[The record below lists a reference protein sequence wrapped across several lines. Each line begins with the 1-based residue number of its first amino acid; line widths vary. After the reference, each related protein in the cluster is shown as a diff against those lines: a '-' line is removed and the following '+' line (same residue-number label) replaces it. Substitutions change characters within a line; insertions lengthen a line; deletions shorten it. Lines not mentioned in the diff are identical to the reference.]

1 MKKIRVFVD
10 TSVFGGCFDD
20 EFKKDSEAFFDLVK
34 KGRFQVVISNA
45 IVDELDSAPGHI
57 GEFVRGLPESC
68 LEFINADDEVF
79 SLRDSYIDQ
88 QVVTIKSLNDAEH
101 IAAATIAGVDLIVSW
116 NFKHIVHFQ
125 KIKGFNGVNLIKG
138 YQSMDIRSPSE
149 VIDYEE

>member
-20 EFKKDSEAFFDLVK
+20 EFKKESVAFFDLVK
-34 KGRFQVVISNA
+34 RGHFQIVISNA
-45 IVDELDSAPGHI
+45 IVDELDSAPDHI
-57 GEFVRGLPESC
+57 GEYVRSLPAGSV
-68 LEFINADDEVF
+68 EFFNSDEEVF
-79 SLRDSYIDQ
+79 KLRDSYIDQ
-88 QVVTIKSLNDAEH
+88 QVVTMKSLNDAEH

-138 YQSMDIRSPSE
+138 YQVVDIRSPSE